1 MHWEFRERSSQPFL
15 FMRTFSYKGFDSAG
29 GIKRGLIEAQD
40 VKEAREKLTARG
52 ILPQDVAAS
61 DSAPGSSLSFRQ
73 DASFKVPNR
82 VAFYR
87 ELGVLLGAGL
97 PLVNALEILMES
109 PELGVSVR
117 LLAGVR
123 DRIRE
128 GASLAVALGAAIPG
142 IKTYER
148 AILEVGEKSGNL
160 EGMLE
165 RLAVFLEEQET
176 LRERIVSALIYPGI
190 ILSFAVVVAVGLL
203 GFVVPA
209 AASVITEQSKIP
221 LPLLTRVMMLAGRIM
236 MVAVPALLLA
246 MMVARVWLKRRMTEN
261 PALRVRLDQW
271 LFRIPLVRRGYTIVV
286 NLRCARTL
294 SILLQGGV
302 GLVEAM
308 SLSGRSSGSPWVAS
322 LMERE
327 AETVK
332 HGGTLADAMRRIPP
346 LAGSFPAWIQA
357 GEASGALEK
366 LLDTAGNAYQHQWNR
381 YVSRTMSWL
390 EPALILCI
398 GLFVLLVTLSVLLPI
413 ISLNRMLG

>member
-1 MHWEFRERSSQPFL
+1 
-15 FMRTFSYKGFDSAG
+15 MRTFLYKGFDSTG
-29 GIKRGLIEAQD
+29 GVKRGLIEAQD
-40 VKEAREKLTARG
+40 VKEAREKLAGRG
-52 ILPQDVAAS
+52 ILPQQVVAAET
-61 DSAPGSSLSFRQ
+61 SAGSSGIFRP
-73 DASFKVPNR
+73 DTSFKIQNR

-97 PLVNALEILMES
+97 PLVGALEILMES

-128 GASLAVALGAAIPG
+128 GSSLASALGEGITG

-165 RLAVFLEEQET
+165 RLAVFLEEQEL
-176 LRERIVSALIYPGI
+176 LREKIVSALIYPGI
-190 ILSFAVVVAVGLL
+190 ILSFSVVVAIVLL

-221 LPLLTRVMMLAGRIM
+221 LPWLTRVMMMTGRILM
-236 MVAVPALLLA
+236 FGVPLMFLVIMVGRA
-246 MMVARVWLKRRMTEN
+246 WLKRRMIED

-271 LFRIPLVRRGYTIVV
+271 LFKVPLVGRGYTIVV

-302 GLVEAM
+302 GLVDAM
-308 SLSGRSSGSPWVAS
+308 ALSGRSSGSPWVAS
-322 LMERE
+322 LMEVESGSVR
-327 AETVK
+327 
-332 HGGTLADAMRRIPP
+332 HGSNLADAIRRIPP
-346 LAGSFPAWIQA
+346 LAGSLPAWIQA

-366 LLDTAGNAYQHQWNR
+366 LLDTAGSAYQHQWNR
-381 YVSRTMSWL
+381 FVSRTLSWL